1 MPPFSGVSLRAAG
14 ISDSD
19 SAGPLDEPEA
29 CKLLGQRN
37 FKQGAVI
44 NCQLSDTLL
53 PLYIP
58 ILIIISAFLKRK
70 TPSPPIR
77 S

>member
-1 MPPFSGVSLRAAG
+1 MPPSAVSRWRAAG

-37 FKQGAVI
+37 SKKA
-44 NCQLSDTLL
+44 
-53 PLYIP
+53 
-58 ILIIISAFLKRK
+58 
-70 TPSPPIR
+70 PS
-77 S
+77 